1 MEEVKWPSVRGVND
15 KQQREIVTLLSIL
28 GGLGLHTPLP
38 SPQYN
43 VVTSHFIEQLNVSS
57 SWPAEL
63 KLVQ

>member
-43 VVTSHFIEQLNVSS
+43 VLTLCLAVIL
-57 SWPAEL
+57 
-63 KLVQ
+63 